1 MSRRKVRIFEQ
12 LKESLQDARSFEKG
26 AKGKAVDLRV
36 ARIPRVPER
45 MTPQKI
51 REIRNSLNA
60 SQPLF
65 ALLLNVSPKAVQSWE
80 QGLRRPRTAALKLLT
95 IAQKNPQV
103 LLQP

>member
-1 MSRRKVRIFEQ
+1 MPRRKVRIFEQ

-26 AKGKAVDLRV
+26 KAVDLRV
-36 ARIPRVPER
+36 AKIPRVPQR

-51 REIRNSLNA
+51 REIRISLKA

-95 IAQKNPQV
+95 IAQKNPHV
-103 LLQP
+103 LLQS

>member
-1 MSRRKVRIFEQ
+1 MPRRKVRIFEQ

-26 AKGKAVDLRV
+26 KAVDLRV
-36 ARIPRVPER
+36 AEIPRVPGH

-80 QGLRRPRTAALKLLT
+80 QGLRRPRTVALKLLT
-95 IAQKNPQV
+95 IAQKNLQV
-103 LLQP
+103 LL

>member
-1 MSRRKVRIFEQ
+1 MPRRKVRIFEQ

-26 AKGKAVDLRV
+26 KAVDLRV
-36 ARIPRVPER
+36 AKIPRVPER
-45 MTPQKI
+45 MTPKKI
-51 REIRNSLNA
+51 REIRKSLKA

-103 LLQP
+103 LLQS

>member
-1 MSRRKVRIFEQ
+1 MPRRRVRIFEQ

-26 AKGKAVDLRV
+26 KAVDLRV
-36 ARIPRVPER
+36 AKIPRVPEHMPPR
-45 MTPQKI
+45 KI
-51 REIRNSLNA
+51 REIRNSLKA

-103 LLQP
+103 LLQS